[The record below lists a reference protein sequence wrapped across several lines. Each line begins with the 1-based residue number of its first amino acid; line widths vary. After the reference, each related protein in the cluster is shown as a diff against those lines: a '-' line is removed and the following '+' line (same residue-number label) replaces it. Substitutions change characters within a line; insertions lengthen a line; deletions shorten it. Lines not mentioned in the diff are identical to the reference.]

1 VATLQELRLEAHLS
15 VNALSKLA
23 QVDRQTIERAEA
35 GTPVQDVKAYQIVE
49 ALSQHLGR
57 KIALREVEGLNIL

>member
-1 VATLQELRLEAHLS
+1 MATLQDLRLEAHLS

-23 QVDRQTIERAEA
+23 KVDRQTIERAES

-49 ALSQHLGR
+49 ALSQKLGR
-57 KIALREVEGLNIL
+57 KIELREVEGLNIL

>member
-1 VATLQELRLEAHLS
+1 MATLQELRLEAHLS

-23 QVDRQTIERAEA
+23 KVDRQTIERAES

-49 ALSQHLGR
+49 ALSNILG
-57 KIALREVEGLNIL
+57 KSIKLEEVEGLNIL